1 MTSNPHCLVNL
12 VSIFETTVS
21 ILLTTV
27 SKNMLIIE
35 TFSAIMVLVVSILRL
50 FFKTTV
56 SIHWYCSYNYDP
68 KKWEKSLK

>member
-1 MTSNPHCLVNL
+1 MTPNPHCLVNL

-56 SIHWYCSYNYDP
+56 SIH
-68 KKWEKSLK
+68 